1 MAILLYSIIRRI
13 AFPAI
18 VRWIA
23 FLAIIVVAVMLTPDW
38 LPYHDPHLISDTLA
52 KLGAGTANLSDKNF
66 VFALAALLVVIAA
79 GLAVAYGLLYVLFVH
94 LVAADAR
101 KLIDDVTVG
110 AKSRSERRRR
120 FAQNFSAL
128 YEKLQGRPVV
138 GHAFAK
144 FCETLADTDGDEIR
158 NTVRPQAFFN
168 AGLAREQLPGLKL
181 MNAIPGYFVGIGLL
195 LTFIGLVL
203 ALGKAGQAASAANAE
218 AMQTEMTQLLN
229 IATFKFATS
238 IAGLGASIVLSFVF
252 RIYSMA
258 IEAAF
263 DDFCA
268 SLEGGL
274 HYTSPQSISLEMK
287 ATLREQLAQLK
298 DITQGEFFARMGAQI
313 APVMNE
319 AIVSAM
325 APVSASIERAV
336 GDLKANSQTGMTEM
350 LAKFGD
356 SVQGSAGT
364 EMKALAGTLGQM
376 EKTLAAMQNDLRGS
390 GENFGRRMAESA
402 EQLKTF
408 IEEAGRRF
416 GQTSTESRDALASVL
431 VTLKETLER
440 ANADVETGLGSA
452 AGKASGKLEEAMGL
466 VMAKLDGQ
474 ITGLGER
481 LNAMQ
486 TAMQEQA
493 HTADTQQK
501 ERHAVLDRATEGAT
515 AAQGRMQESLATAM
529 EEVAARVNRAVEQSV
544 GLIGER
550 FDTLARQML
559 AVETALGNQRSA
571 LEGTASEARKTAD
584 AFSST
589 AQDIRVAT
597 VPLTQV
603 GERFAAASDNIN
615 GSLDK
620 SADALRIMQAEVS
633 VLAGALQATNGQ
645 TQAFWSKFENNF
657 KDVDTALGIAVQTLS
672 KSTGDQSQILA
683 GQVTA
688 IDTALAK
695 AIQGLDPLLSD
706 LRDAA
711 QSMADTLVHGRKQYA
726 PNGHHA
732 EAR

>member
-1 MAILLYSIIRRI
+1 MTIFLYSIIRRI
-13 AFPAI
+13 AFPTI

-23 FLAIIVVAVMLTPDW
+23 FLAIIVVAVMLTPGW
-38 LPYHDPHLISDTLA
+38 VPFHDPELISSTLA
-52 KLGAGTANLSDKNF
+52 KVGGGTADLSDRDF

-79 GLAVAYGLLYVLFVH
+79 GLAVAYGFLYVLFVY
-94 LVAADAR
+94 LVAVDAR
-101 KLIDDVTVG
+101 KLIDDVTG
-110 AKSRSERRRR
+110 KAKSRSEGRRL
-120 FAQNFSAL
+120 FAQSFLAL
-128 YEKLQGRPVV
+128 YEKLHERPVV
-138 GHAFAK
+138 GHAFTK
-144 FCETLADTDGDEIR
+144 FCETLADTDKDEIR

-168 AGLAREQLPGLKL
+168 AGLAKEQLPGLKL

-218 AMQTEMTQLLN
+218 AMQTAMTQLLN

-238 IAGLGASIVLSFVF
+238 IAGLGASIVLSLVF

-258 IEAAF
+258 IEAAL

-268 SLEGGL
+268 SLESGL
-274 HYTSPQSISLEMK
+274 LYTAPQSISLEMN

-298 DITQGEFFARMGAQI
+298 DITQGEFFTRMGAQI

-350 LAKFGD
+350 LTKFGN

-364 EMKALAGTLGQM
+364 EMKALAGTLAQM

-390 GENFGRRMAESA
+390 GEDFGRRMAESA
-402 EQLKTF
+402 EQLKAF
-408 IEEAGRRF
+408 IEEAGRSF
-416 GQTSTESRDALASVL
+416 GQTSTENRDALASVL

-440 ANADVETGLGSA
+440 ANAGVETGLGSA

-486 TAMQEQA
+486 TAMEQQA
-493 HTADTQQK
+493 HAADAQQTA
-501 ERHAVLDRATEGAT
+501 RHALPDRATEEAA
-515 AAQGRMQESLATAM
+515 AAQGRMQESLATAL
-529 EEVAARVNRAVEQSV
+529 EEVAARLNRAVEHVV

-550 FDTLARQML
+550 FNTLAKQML

-589 AQDIRVAT
+589 AQDIRIVTA
-597 VPLTQV
+597 PLAQV
-603 GERFAAASDNIN
+603 GERFATASESMN

-620 SADALRIMQAEVS
+620 SAEALRQMQAEVG

-645 TQAFWSKFENNF
+645 TQAFWSEFKDKFE
-657 KDVDTALGIAVQTLS
+657 
-672 KSTGDQSQILA
+672 
-683 GQVTA
+683 
-688 IDTALAK
+688 
-695 AIQGLDPLLSD
+695 
-706 LRDAA
+706 DAA
-711 QSMADTLVHGRKQYA
+711 GERHS
-726 PNGHHA
+726 
-732 EAR
+732 